1 MTRVSRISFRNLIC
15 CPFIRF
21 AKFRAK
27 LDMLSIFPQ
36 PKFQIWHTWGLRAL
50 CTGPRPKQ
58 KMRFRPP
65 ETPFSSETDGFHQI
79 DDTHDES
86 IDGNFMFGSIVFDFW
101 DFFSRRGSSLTSPPF
116 FLERNYGHVV
126 KPSFMAHG
134 NSCCSCMSVR
144 QFDTIPVHTRPGGSS
159 RLGWAR
165 YERLSKLTRVG
176 VTVTGLYL
184 H

>member
-1 MTRVSRISFRNLIC
+1 MGDSGGHCGSGSSYKVSSESDPAGFQETTRATWTLSLGWTGDSRISLFRNLIC

-27 LDMLSIFPQ
+27 LDMLSMFPQ
-36 PKFQIWHTWGLRAL
+36 PKFQIWHTWGLPAL

-86 IDGNFMFGSIVFDFW
+86 IYGNFIFGSIVFDFW
-101 DFFSRRGSSLTSPPF
+101 DFLSRRGSSLTSPPF
-116 FLERNYGHVV
+116 FLERNYAN
-126 KPSFMAHG
+126 FMKISTKLDSGAIET
-134 NSCCSCMSVR
+134 V
-144 QFDTIPVHTRPGGSS
+144 S
-159 RLGWAR
+159 RN
-165 YERLSKLTRVG
+165 
-176 VTVTGLYL
+176 
-184 H
+184 